1 MTTEKVDRPFYKLY
15 AWQAL
20 LAWGEQ
26 AQLDMVVEECL
37 ELVLA
42 IQDYK
47 RGRLKNP
54 KESIT
59 NEIADVLLM
68 TGQLREMFLISGK
81 ELEEK
86 QREKVVRLGVR
97 IDMAETK
104 ANST

>member
-1 MTTEKVDRPFYKLY
+1 MVTGKIGRPFYKLY
-15 AWQAL
+15 ARQAL

-37 ELVLA
+37 ELALA

-59 NEIADVLLM
+59 DEIADVLLM
-68 TGQLREMFLISGK
+68 TDQLREMFLISGK
-81 ELEEK
+81 ELEKK
-86 QREKVVRLGVR
+86 QREKIVRLGVR

-104 ANST
+104 AKST